1 MTLDEAIKERQ
12 KVIEVQEKLYEESSS
27 DESKGI
33 IKSAVDNDRQ
43 LAEWLKELKDLRE
56 ENKVLTSECDRLIKE
71 KGELLS
77 KVGGEICQL
86 EEYLEKLKRPLNYFG
101 IAYESSTK
109 AIEAFKQCQ
118 KVNPNGEL
126 IIETPINTVHCK
138 FGNVYAYT
146 NETGII
152 CINVEEY
159 GEITRGIGKADVD
172 Q

>member
-1 MTLDEAIKERQ
+1 MTIDEAIRHAEEVAEGQDKCAEISVSKHAKERIS
-12 KVIEVQEKLYEESSS
+12 KCTS
-27 DESKGI
+27 DY
-33 IKSAVDNDRQ
+33 RQ
-43 LAEWLKELKDLRE
+43 LAEWLTEMKELKE
-56 ENKVLTSECDRLIKE
+56 AKRL
-71 KGELLS
+71 
-77 KVGGEICQL
+77 
-86 EEYLEKLKRPLNYFG
+86 LNYFG
-101 IAYESSTK
+101 IAYELSTK

-138 FGNVYAYT
+138 FGNVDAYT

-159 GEITRGIGKADVD
+159 GEITRGIGKTDVD